1 MEILNAADR
10 LAALGHESRL
20 TIFRLLVEAG
30 PAGLNPSV
38 LGERLALPGPTLS
51 FHLSH
56 LARVGLIGKR
66 QEGRFIFYAANYGA
80 MDELIAFLTANCCGG
95 AACLPQTAQ
104 VDTMSKRR
112 AQMAAASA
120 ASSAAAAPGTAP
132 PRRHVLILCT
142 GNSCRS
148 QMAEAL
154 LNHELGAR
162 VHASSAGTRP
172 QAEVAAGAVEALR
185 LAGVPTDGLVPKDVD
200 TLLDE
205 PFDLVVTVCDNACEA
220 CPIFPRAVP
229 TLHLPF
235 HDPHGEPLDSFIR
248 VRDDIRARLLP
259 AVLDALELK

>member
-1 MEILNAADR
+1 MEILNAADH

-30 PAGLNPSV
+30 PAGLNPGSI
-38 LGERLALPGPTLS
+38 GERLALPGPTLS

-56 LARVGLIGKR
+56 LARVGLVGKR
-66 QEGRFIFYAANYGA
+66 QEGRFMFYAANYAA

-112 AQMAAASA
+112 AQVA
-120 ASSAAAAPGTAP
+120 ASSAAAVPGAAP
-132 PRRHVLILCT
+132 PRRRVLILCT

-154 LNHELGAR
+154 LNHELGGR

-185 LAGVPTDGLVPKDVD
+185 LAGVPTDGLHPKNVD

-205 PFDLVVTVCDNACEA
+205 PFDLVVTVCDNAREA

-235 HDPHGEPLDSFIR
+235 HDPHGEPLESFMR
-248 VRDDIRARLLP
+248 VRDEIRARLVP
-259 AVLDALELK
+259 AVLDALGLK